1 MYNNDQSKKYK
12 DTTLYKTR
20 LEYVEVLLQF

>member
-1 MYNNDQSKKYK
+1 MYNTDQSKKYK
-12 DTTLYKTR
+12 DTTLCKTR